1 MKESVRSLLRNFS
14 TLRPHLERTALANR
28 LEKQMKQIPKTKDA
42 LVLRTDFSDQAA
54 WETIRGIIREPVGDF
69 RAYVEFL
76 DDSEYRDITKDQLL
90 GLVPKDY
97 NHSFLVVVDRTSISQ
112 RDFPLLIVGLYDG
125 SGREFRA
132 VPSQIQSIENNL
144 SIANMDF
151 EELAGSVDEDGVFRG
166 FPES

>member
-1 MKESVRSLLRNFS
+1 MKESVRSLLQNFS

-90 GLVPKDY
+90 D
-97 NHSFLVVVDRTSISQ
+97 NHRRRQSVCALRRFAREPLA
-112 RDFPLLIVGLYDG
+112 PLLMGI
-125 SGREFRA
+125 GRKFRSA
-132 VPSQIQSIENNL
+132 RWCL
-144 SIANMDF
+144 RHA
-151 EELAGSVDEDGVFRG
+151 RKC
-166 FPES
+166 